1 MKITIATVGTR
12 GDVQPYIALGLGLQK
27 SGHQVQ
33 IATDSTF
40 KGFIEA
46 SGLGFAAVKADPR
59 RALQEDIRRIGSN
72 PVRLL
77 RWIDRQ
83 FTPLARGY
91 FIDVRAACQDSD
103 AVLVSALAFA
113 AMHVAQALGIPSLAT
128 YLYPITP
135 TRSFP
140 SMAASSLP
148 KWLTGVGWIN
158 WMSFRLYNLAF
169 FRMTLPVINDLRKE
183 ILGLPP
189 VPWSYY
195 LNIDISDVP
204 IIYGYSK
211 HVIPHPADWGATQHI
226 TGYWFLDDPEW
237 RPPDELSQFLEAGTP
252 PIYIGFGSMVD
263 AEAKKTTGIV
273 LEALK
278 LTGQRAILHGGWS
291 DLGSHSLPETVYK
304 VSDVPHSWLFPRMAA
319 IIHHGGAG
327 TTAAALRAG
336 VPAVIVPYFGDQPFW
351 ARRIYQLGV
360 SPKPIP
366 RDKLSTEKL
375 AAAVLEAIQEKN
387 IRENARQLGKHICQ
401 EDGVTD
407 AVQIID
413 RYLSEPE
420 KLIQFNP

>member
-12 GDVQPYIALGLGLQK
+12 GDVQPYIALGRGLQK

-40 KGFIEA
+40 EGFIEA
-46 SGLGFAAVKADPR
+46 SGLGFAEVKANPR
-59 RALQEDIRRIGSN
+59 RALQEDIRRIGSS
-72 PVRLL
+72 PIRLL
-77 RWIDRQ
+77 RWIDRN

-91 FIDVRAACQDSD
+91 FIDMQEACQNSD

-113 AMHVAQALGIPSLAT
+113 AMHVAQSLGIPSLAT

-148 KWLTGVGWIN
+148 EWLTGVGWIN

-183 ILGLPP
+183 ILGLPS

-211 HVIPHPADWGATQHI
+211 HVIPHPADWRATQHI

-237 RPPDELSQFLEAGTP
+237 RPPKELSQFLEAGPP

-263 AEAKKTTGIV
+263 AEAKKTTDIV
-273 LEALK
+273 MEALK

-336 VPAVIVPYFGDQPFW
+336 IPAVIVPYFADQPFW

-366 RDKLSTEKL
+366 RDKLSAQKL
-375 AAAVLEAIQEKN
+375 AAAILEAIQEKN
-387 IRENARQLGKHICQ
+387 IRESALQLGKHIRK
-401 EDGVTD
+401 EDGVTE
-407 AVQIID
+407 AVQKID
-413 RYLSEPE
+413 HYLSEPE

>member
-12 GDVQPYIALGLGLQK
+12 GDVQPYIALGRGLQK

-33 IATDSTF
+33 IATDGTF

-46 SGLGFAAVKADPR
+46 SGLGFAEVKADPR

-72 PVRLL
+72 PIRLL
-77 RWIDRQ
+77 RWIDRN

-91 FIDVRAACQDSD
+91 FIDMQAACQDSD

-148 KWLTGVGWIN
+148 EWLTGVGWIN

-183 ILGLPP
+183 ILGLPS

-211 HVIPHPADWGATQHI
+211 HVIPHPADWGAAQHI

-237 RPPDELSQFLEAGTP
+237 RPPEELSQFLEAGPP

-263 AEAKKTTGIV
+263 AEAKKTTDIV

-336 VPAVIVPYFGDQPFW
+336 VPAVIVPYFADQPFW

-366 RDKLSTEKL
+366 RDKLSAQKL
-375 AAAVLEAIQEKN
+375 AAAILEAIQEKK
-387 IRENARQLGKHICQ
+387 IRESAHQLSKHIHQ
-401 EDGVTD
+401 EDGVTE